1 MSEEFGKKGERGFL
15 TYGELTDSNGEGVSV
30 VESSADPLVRC
41 HLYCGEGSIVA
52 VRGPEDRQ
60 FLQRAPHLNVRQALQ
75 LIAALTKFVEHKVAT
90 SHDEPLAKE

>member
-30 VESSADPLVRC
+30 VESSADPLTYC
-41 HLYCGEGSIVA
+41 HLFCGAGAIRGSLQ
-52 VRGPEDRQ
+52 DRE